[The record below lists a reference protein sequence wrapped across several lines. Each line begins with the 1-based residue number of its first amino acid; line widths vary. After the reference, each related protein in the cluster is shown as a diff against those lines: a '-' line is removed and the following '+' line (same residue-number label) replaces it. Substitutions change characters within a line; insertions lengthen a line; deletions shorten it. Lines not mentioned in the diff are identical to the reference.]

1 MVTGSLCKLVNLFWC
16 SKPLLHVYNENPAK
30 PGQQLCFDCFQLG
43 YELKSKWHLLN
54 SLFATFAD
62 LHVRKDAT
70 FAEVLHSY
78 THAYCS
84 FILLNEAIP
93 IVSGSHSAHAL
104 LISVLGSWIRFAG
117 KKIQLVLK
125 IFQLQNCTRIPVCSQ
140 IMWHTGI
147 YTWQTKS

>member
-1 MVTGSLCKLVNLFWC
+1 MV
-16 SKPLLHVYNENPAK
+16 
-30 PGQQLCFDCFQLG
+30 
-43 YELKSKWHLLN
+43 LLN

-70 FAEVLHSY
+70 FADLHSY

-104 LISVLGSWIRFAG
+104 FIRFWDHG
-117 KKIQLVLK
+117 YD
-125 IFQLQNCTRIPVCSQ
+125 LQVKRYS
-140 IMWHTGI
+140 
-147 YTWQTKS
+147 